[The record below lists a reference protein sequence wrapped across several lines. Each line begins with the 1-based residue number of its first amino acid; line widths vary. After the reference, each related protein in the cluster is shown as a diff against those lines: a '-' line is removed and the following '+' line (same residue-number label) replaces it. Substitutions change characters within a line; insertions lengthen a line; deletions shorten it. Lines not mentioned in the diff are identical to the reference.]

1 MEKEKMEKEYFAHPS
16 AIIDEGATIGK
27 GTKIWHFCHILRNTI
42 IGSNCVLGQ
51 NVMAGPDV
59 SIGNNC
65 RIQNN
70 VSVYKGVTLE
80 DDVFCGPS
88 CVFTNVINPRAFIS
102 RKEGFKATL
111 VKKGATIGANSTI
124 ICGIVIGRYA
134 FVGAG
139 AMVRSDVPDYGL
151 VIGVP
156 AKHSGW
162 ICKCGVTLRFDGKRA
177 RCACGNEYEMESNGI
192 RAAREE

>member
-1 MEKEKMEKEYFAHPS
+1 MSNYYKHETAIVDDG
-16 AIIDEGATIGK
+16 AIIGNSS
-27 GTKIWHFCHILRNTI
+27 KIWHFSHVMQAVVGEHCN
-42 IGSNCVLGQ
+42 LGQ
-51 NVMAGPDV
+51 NVFIANKV
-59 SIGNNC
+59 QIGNNVK
-65 RIQNN
+65 IQNN
-70 VSVYKGVTLE
+70 VSLYEGVLIE
-80 DDVFCGPS
+80 DDVFIGPS
-88 CVFTNVINPRAFIS
+88 AVFTNVINPRAFIS
-102 RKEGFKATL
+102 RKEGFKTTL

-139 AMVRSDVPDYGL
+139 AMVRRNVPDYGL